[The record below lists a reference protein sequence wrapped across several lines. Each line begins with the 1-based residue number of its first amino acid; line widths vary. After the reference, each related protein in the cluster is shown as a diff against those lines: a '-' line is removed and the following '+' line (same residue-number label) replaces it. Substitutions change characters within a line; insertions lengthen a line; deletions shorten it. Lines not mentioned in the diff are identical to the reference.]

1 MTRRASPKTILITG
15 ASSGIGR
22 ALAIEYGRRGAH
34 VAVSARREAEL
45 VALCQEI
52 RAAGGRADLLVCD
65 VADAH
70 AAHALARRAEEA
82 LGSLDMV
89 IANAGVGTPT
99 HASRLTLE
107 GVVRTVDVNVRG
119 AMATLV
125 GAIPTMLAQQRG
137 HLVGVS
143 SLAGRRALPG
153 TADYNASKAALSVF
167 LEGLAIDLEP
177 AGISVTD
184 VQPGFVDTAMTRQ
197 NDFRMPFLW
206 DAEEA
211 ARYVVDRLDRASH
224 MIAFPLPLRLLTR
237 LSQLLPLPVYAA
249 ITRAAAPRSH
259 RGVLK

>member
-1 MTRRASPKTILITG
+1 
-15 ASSGIGR
+15 
-22 ALAIEYGRRGAH
+22 
-34 VAVSARREAEL
+34 
-45 VALCQEI
+45 
-52 RAAGGRADLLVCD
+52 
-65 VADAH
+65 
-70 AAHALARRAEEA
+70 
-82 LGSLDMV
+82 
-89 IANAGVGTPT
+89 
-99 HASRLTLE
+99 
-107 GVVRTVDVNVRG
+107 
-119 AMATLV
+119 
-125 GAIPTMLAQQRG
+125 
-137 HLVGVS
+137 VS